1 MRYKKWH
8 TQYWNDEAVFWAK
21 IQNQQK
27 ISLLS
32 WTQSNIWKWL
42 FWHLLDPYL
51 QSANIWY
58 SEWIHTYYE
67 WIFHCDDDVSDI
79 RRGMTSAMTNTGQK
93 KENDNIIWH
102 FLFFKQAFWTVFQ
115 IPKVLQSFFILQPDF
130 FVWPLRWGLEILMP
144 VWSWWHIWCQESQ
157 PAWGTAQLPKCTT
170 VPTCSHK
177 VLLLVQE
184 DLQHFNAVW

>member
-1 MRYKKWH
+1 MAHPVLEWWSSVLSKNTESTKNISPLLNTVKYLEVTILASSWPIFTVSKH
-8 TQYWNDEAVFWAK
+8 LVFRMNTYILWM
-21 IQNQQK
+21 N
-27 ISLLS
+27 ISLFQTSEEGWPVL
-32 WTQSNIWKWL
+32 WL
-42 FWHLLDPYL
+42 IL
-51 QSANIWY
+51 
-58 SEWIHTYYE
+58 
-67 WIFHCDDDVSDI
+67 
-79 RRGMTSAMTNTGQK
+79 GKK